1 MSNSMWA
8 VVFKNVEARELGVT
22 DISEVG
28 AEFVL
33 SKGGVVF
40 DGYLT
45 AQQYADR
52 EMYPAGYNGS
62 ISRARGRASVHKV
75 EEFHIYIPDGKQF

>member
-1 MSNSMWA
+1 MSNSIWT
-8 VVFKNVEARELGVT
+8 VVFKDVNSRELGVT

-33 SKGGVVF
+33 SKGGVTF
-40 DGYLT
+40 DGFLS
-45 AQQYADR
+45 AQQYADK

-62 ISRARGRASVHKV
+62 ISRARGKASVHKV
-75 EEFHIYIPDGKQF
+75 EDFHIYIPDEKKW